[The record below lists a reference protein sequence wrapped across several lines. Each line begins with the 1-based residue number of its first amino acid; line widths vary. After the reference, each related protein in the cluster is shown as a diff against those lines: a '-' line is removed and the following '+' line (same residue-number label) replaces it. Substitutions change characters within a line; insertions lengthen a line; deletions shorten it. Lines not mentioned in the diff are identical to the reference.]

1 MKPRKAFSS
10 QMCLMKD
17 MSKNHLK
24 LNTNCWTHLEEG
36 LFQKLENAG
45 RLSRLLGQC
54 YSKLLFRHKHTG
66 KCYAVKISKR
76 EMNGHEGMRDDEI
89 QILIKFGQHP
99 NIITVKVGPL
109 THA

>member
-1 MKPRKAFSS
+1 MK
-10 QMCLMKD
+10 L
-17 MSKNHLK
+17 
-24 LNTNCWTHLEEG
+24 
-36 LFQKLENAG
+36 
-45 RLSRLLGQC
+45 
-54 YSKLLFRHKHTG
+54 RHKHTG